1 MSNLSPGM
9 VGFLIFLSLAC
20 FCLAYYYGAEKN
32 RLEFLSNRLGSKDAA
47 DADKNS
53 RTAKLADKLS
63 YLGNPIEAGKLL
75 QISYVGMGACLILSV
90 AIGIPLVG
98 VLLAV
103 LVYKVPDIYVAL
115 KKTQLD
121 AEFEKQL
128 PDCIDT
134 LYAVLLAGQT
144 PVQGFEVLSKDAP
157 FPSNIEFARI
167 YSDIKTGATTKDA
180 LTKFYERH
188 PLNDIK
194 LFMTGTLVSEEA
206 GPAVLVNTLKTI
218 SETIRTRDS
227 QKKSAKSAIMQGKVT
242 VYVMSAAPAVA
253 LVILLTFMRDYSAPL
268 LQTTLGNVLIGVSIV
283 LDAIGYYVASKITN
297 TNSIVKY

>member
-180 LTKFYERH
+180 LAKFYERH

>member
-1 MSNLSPGM
+1 M
-9 VGFLIFLSLAC
+9 VGFLIFLSIAC

-32 RLEFLSNRLGSKDAA
+32 RLEFLSNRLGSKDSA
-47 DADKNS
+47 ADKNS
-53 RTAKLADKLS
+53 RAAKLADKLS

-75 QISYVGMGACLILSV
+75 QTSYMIMGVCV
-90 AIGIPLVG
+90 AFFFVLDMPLVG
-98 VLLAV
+98 ILLAAFA
-103 LVYKVPDIYVAL
+103 YKIPEMYISS
-115 KKTQLD
+115 KKSKLD

-167 YSDIKTGATTKDA
+167 YSDINTGATMKDA
-180 LTKFYERH
+180 LSKLYERH

-227 QKKSAKSAIMQGKVT
+227 QKKSAKSAVMQGKVT
-242 VYVMSAAPAVA
+242 VYIMSAAPVVA
-253 LVILLTFMRDYSAPL
+253 LVIMLTFMRDYSAPL
-268 LQTTLGNVLIGVSIV
+268 LHTTLGNVLIGVALV
-283 LDAIGYYVASKITN
+283 LDAIGYFVSSKIAN
-297 TNSIVKY
+297 ADSIVKY